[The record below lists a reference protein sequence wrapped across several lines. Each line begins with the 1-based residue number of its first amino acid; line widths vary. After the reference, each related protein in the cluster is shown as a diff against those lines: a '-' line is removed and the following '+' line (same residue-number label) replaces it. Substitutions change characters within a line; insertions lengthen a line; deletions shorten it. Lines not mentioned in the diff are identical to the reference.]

1 MYITIIFFSYIW
13 AIFIHY
19 EAKESFA
26 YGIDTKRSKRKRTNE
41 NEVRNEEKEVRE
53 TRSSTEEKL
62 VLGIG
67 WRGEFVVFVDI
78 TRTTWICSVNNGF
91 WLWLVLLVLIELLLF
106 QLECT
111 YVLSHLLKD
120 GEQALG
126 RFLLLQVV
134 QICVDI
140 ANVLIQDMTIF

>member
-1 MYITIIFFSYIW
+1 M
-13 AIFIHY
+13 
-19 EAKESFA
+19 
-26 YGIDTKRSKRKRTNE
+26 GIR
-41 NEVRNEEKEVRE
+41 
-53 TRSSTEEKL
+53 
-62 VLGIG
+62 

-78 TRTTWICSVNNGF
+78 TRTMRICSVNNGF
-91 WLWLVLLVLIELLLF
+91 WLWLVLLVLIELLL